1 MIELDGVLGT
11 LEDKQVR
18 VGSRLDFSAL
28 LAQEAAAGWKKVGV
42 VISGPPAFCDA
53 AKAAVISQA
62 RSSDAVEFE
71 LEVEAYS
78 W

>member
-1 MIELDGVLGT
+1 MKELDGVLST
-11 LEDKQVR
+11 LEDKEVR
-18 VGSRLDFSAL
+18 VGVRLDFSAL
-28 LAQEAAAGWKKVGV
+28 LAQEVAAGRKKVGV
-42 VISGPPAFCDA
+42 VIYGPPGFCDA

-62 RSSDAVEFE
+62 RSSDEVEFV